1 MEKMHVIGRTDLGI
15 GLFTAQV
22 VHAARQ
28 LQHEH
33 PEVEAAWFQDSNNVA
48 VLGVPDE
55 VALEGTLPESVRADQ
70 SVDGAIETRRVPDA
84 LSLPRPAGL
93 PLHGPAPLYRV
104 DPSTLA
110 ATRVDVTVGLVP
122 SDRAQ
127 ILAGL
132 AEGEAVILSDM
143 SRYAEH
149 ELVQLE

>member
-55 VALEGTLPESVRADQ
+55 VALQL
-70 SVDGAIETRRVPDA
+70 
-84 LSLPRPAGL
+84 
-93 PLHGPAPLYRV
+93 LY
-104 DPSTLA
+104 
-110 ATRVDVTVGLVP
+110 
-122 SDRAQ
+122 DRARALG
-127 ILAGL
+127 IPCA
-132 AEGEAVILSDM
+132 AF
-143 SRYAEH
+143 H
-149 ELVQLE
+149 EEDLGGSLTAIAMLGGKRVTSGIPTAKEELFGQAA